1 MYRYMLTFSHTAAN
15 GSTDFTALEYP
26 TARPISSVEDI
37 QLITTHL
44 HAQGYTQPF
53 VMAFS
58 LFTPAPISQAAS

>member
-44 HAQGYTQPF
+44 HNQGYTEPF
-53 VMAFS
+53 IIAFS
-58 LFTPAPISQAAS
+58 LFTPAPTQAAS